1 MTRHPW
7 GGEVSRPQTTMQSLV
22 VGCWLISSLGMSL
35 IVQAPAPAQIIP
47 DTTLPDNSRVTPGC
61 TRCVIEGGTIRG
73 TYLFHSFREFSVPT
87 GGEAW
92 FNNGAVIQTILTRV
106 TGTAISN
113 IDGLLKTNGTASLFL
128 LNPNGIIFGANA
140 RLEIAGSFVA
150 STAQRLI
157 LPDGSDFSAI
167 APQAPPL
174 LIMSIT
180 PGLQY
185 GTSTV
190 GTAIVNRGNLQVG
203 QDLSL
208 ISDRLD
214 LHGQLQAEG
223 NLTLQA
229 QDQVQIRD
237 SASMPYLAEAGAT
250 LLIQGDRSVDIFAL
264 NHPNSRL
271 SSGDDLILRS
281 ANPVLGDAHFWSND
295 SFRTEQLDG
304 SLGTL
309 HSPHD
314 PVIRSLGDVF
324 INAYQG
330 ASLHILAGGS
340 VEIPNG
346 IVITGADPANGL
358 VETVTLSDGS
368 VQLIDGR
375 TVPTV
380 DIRAGVNPAAIG
392 SPALLGTGTFSPPTL
407 TTATPTSANI
417 QVGNIVNR
425 GGTVFLTNRY
435 QPNGSLTG
443 EIESGAIDTR
453 RITGNIGNGGAVT
466 LDSRSNMR
474 FTTNSFAINTSAEA
488 GSSGAIQ
495 LIADRDLILDG
506 ATNRIFGISNSPT
519 PGGDIRLTARN
530 VIFRNGAI
538 LGTATFG
545 AGDAGNITIDA
556 IETVTLDGVG
566 IDESSSSVLS
576 QVGEAGTGNSGAIT
590 IRARTVSLTNGAYV
604 STDTRSRDIEGRSQ
618 AGDVTIAATDAVI
631 LDRED
636 ASQFVSQVT
645 SEVKPGAIGNTGNVM
660 IRTGR
665 LSVTNGARLGTGVLS
680 DNPLQ
685 GKGNAGN
692 VIIEATDAVS
702 FAGTASN
709 GAPSAGGSQIDPG
722 VIGNSGDL
730 TIRTRTL
737 SVTNGAVLSAS
748 TFGEGNAGDV
758 TIQATDKVS
767 LDGMG
772 SNGLPSA
779 VGSQVGPGARGN
791 GGDVTVTAETLSV
804 TNGALLSTNSFSTGN
819 AGNVTLRVT
828 RAVSLDGTGSNGV
841 PSAVVSQIVPGAV
854 GAGGNVD
861 IQAGTLSVTNGA
873 LVSTSTAG
881 QGNAGDVSIRA
892 TDTVA
897 LDGVGQ
903 TGLSSSIVSQ
913 VAAGAIGNGGNVTIS
928 TDRLSVTHG
937 AGLDTSTVGN
947 GNAGNIIID
956 ASESVAFDG
965 VGRNGFLSGAGS
977 KVGAGAAG
985 DGGNLSITTHRL
997 SVTDGAQL
1005 SVGTLGTGDAGNVS
1019 IQAADAVILD
1029 GVGRT
1034 GQSSGIGSQVGAG
1047 ATGNGGNL
1055 TIATRRLS
1063 ATNGA
1068 QLDVSSLGTGDAGN
1082 LTIQASESVNFDGIG
1097 RNGRASGAGS
1107 QVAPGGTGAGGNI
1120 AIRTRSLSLANQA
1133 VLTAS
1138 SLGEGLAG
1146 NIEIQAQ
1153 SLQLNNGAA
1162 ISAITA
1168 SGSGGNITLTL
1179 GDWLLLRDGSLISTT
1194 AGTAQA
1200 GGDGGNITIDTP
1212 FILGV
1217 LPENSD
1223 ITANAFTGRGGNITI
1238 TTNGIFG
1245 LRFQPQLTPNSDITA
1260 SSQFGMSGTVILN
1273 PLSLD
1278 PSQGLVALPVD
1289 VVDPSGQ
1296 IQARC
1301 AGGANGSSSFTET
1314 GRGGVPASPD
1324 EPLRDAAVLINWILP
1339 EHTVERTTQ
1348 IPSRQITLSEAATSP
1363 AHLVEAQGWV
1373 MGNDGSVYLVAQVPN
1388 ELSRVNQYV
1397 PAGCMHQP

>member
-1 MTRHPW
+1 MTRHNS
-7 GGEVSRPQTTMQSLV
+7 GGEVSRPHTTMQPIVAS
-22 VGCWLISSLGMSL
+22 CWLLGSLGISL
-35 IVQAPAPAQIIP
+35 MAQAQAPAQIIP
-47 DTTLPDNSRVTPGC
+47 DTTLPNNSQVTLGC
-61 TRCVIEGGTIRG
+61 TRCVIEGGTTRG
-73 TYLFHSFREFSVPT
+73 NYLFHSFREFSVPT
-87 GGEAW
+87 GGAAW
-92 FNNGAVIQTILTRV
+92 FNQGTAIQTILMRV
-106 TGTAISN
+106 TGTSISN
-113 IDGLLKTNGTASLFL
+113 IDGLLKTNGTANLFL

-140 RLEIAGSFVA
+140 RLEIGGSFVA

-157 LPDGSDFSAI
+157 FPDGSDFSAI
-167 APQAPPL
+167 TPQAPPL
-174 LIMSIT
+174 LTMSIT

-185 GTSTV
+185 GPSSP
-190 GTAIVNRGNLQVG
+190 GAEIVNHGNLQAG

-208 ISDRLD
+208 FSDRLD
-214 LHGQLQAEG
+214 VHGQLQAGG

-237 SASMPYLAEAGAT
+237 STTLPFLAQAGSN

-264 NHPNSRL
+264 HHPSSQL
-271 SSGDDLILRS
+271 SSSSDLILRS
-281 ANPVLGDAHFWSND
+281 ANPVLGDAHFESGG

-309 HSPHD
+309 QSPHD

-324 INAYQG
+324 INAYEG

-340 VEIPNG
+340 VEIPNE
-346 IVITGADPANGL
+346 IVITGADPVNGV
-358 VETVTLSDGS
+358 VETVMLSDGS
-368 VQLIDGR
+368 SQLIDGR

-392 SPALLGTGTFSPPTL
+392 NPALSGTGTFSPPTL
-407 TTATPTSANI
+407 TTAIPTSANI
-417 QVGNIVNR
+417 RVGNIVNR

-435 QPNGSLTG
+435 QPNGALTG
-443 EIESGAIDTR
+443 EIVVGAIDTR
-453 RITGNIGNGGAVT
+453 RVTGDIGNGGTVT
-466 LDSRSNMR
+466 LDSRSDMR

-495 LIADRDLILDG
+495 LIVDRDLILDG
-506 ATNRIFGISNSPT
+506 ATNRIFGISNSAT

-530 VIFRNGAI
+530 VLFRNGAI

-545 AGDAGNITIDA
+545 AGDAGNITIEA
-556 IETVTLDGVG
+556 NETVTLDGVG
-566 IDESSSSVLS
+566 NDESSSSVLS
-576 QVGEAGTGNSGAIT
+576 QVGDTGTGNSGTMT

-604 STDTRSRDIEGRSQ
+604 STDTRGRGN
-618 AGDVTIAATDAVI
+618 AGNVTIAATDAVI
-631 LDRED
+631 LDGED
-636 ASQFVSQVT
+636 ASQFTSQVT
-645 SEVKPGAIGNTGNVM
+645 SEVKPGAIGNTGNVI

-680 DNPLQ
+680 NDQLQ
-685 GKGNAGN
+685 GQGNAGN

-709 GAPSAGGSQIDPG
+709 GVPSTGGSQIDPR
-722 VIGNSGDL
+722 VVGNSGDL
-730 TIRTRTL
+730 TIRTPTL
-737 SVTNGAVLSAS
+737 SVMNGAVLSAS
-748 TFGEGNAGDV
+748 TFGQGNAGDV
-758 TIQATDKVS
+758 TIQATGLVS
-767 LDGMG
+767 IDGVG

-779 VGSQVGPGARGN
+779 VGSQVGPGASGD
-791 GGDVTVTAETLSV
+791 GGDVTITAGTLSV
-804 TNGALLSTNSFSTGN
+804 TNGALLSTNSFNTGN

-828 RAVSLDGTGSNGV
+828 DAVSVDGTGSNGV
-841 PSAVVSQIVPGAV
+841 PSAVVSQLVPGAI

-861 IQAGTLSVTNGA
+861 IQAETLSVTNGA
-873 LVSTSTAG
+873 LLSTSTAG
-881 QGNAGDVSIRA
+881 QGNAGDVFIRA

-913 VAAGAIGNGGNVTIS
+913 VAAGAIGNGGNVTIT
-928 TDRLSVTHG
+928 TDRLSVTRG

-947 GNAGNIIID
+947 GNAGNIIIA

-977 KVGAGAAG
+977 KVGAGATG
-985 DGGNLSITTHRL
+985 DGGNLSITTRRL

-1005 SVGTLGTGDAGNVS
+1005 SVGTLGIGDAGDVS
-1019 IQAADAVILD
+1019 IRATDAIVLD
-1029 GVGRT
+1029 GVGQT

-1082 LTIQASESVNFDGIG
+1082 LTIQASESVDFDGIG

-1133 VLTAS
+1133 VLTTS
-1138 SLGEGLAG
+1138 SLGAG
-1146 NIEIQAQ
+1146 SAGEVEIQAQ
-1153 SLQLNNGAA
+1153 SLQLDNGAA
-1162 ISAITA
+1162 IAAITA
-1168 SGSGGNITLTL
+1168 AGSGGNITLTL
-1179 GDWLLLRDGSLISTT
+1179 GDWLLLRRGSLISTT

-1200 GGDGGNITIDTP
+1200 GGDGGNITINAP

-1223 ITANAFTGRGGNITI
+1223 ITANAFTGRGGSITI

-1245 LRFQPQLTPNSDITA
+1245 LRFQRQLTPNSDITA
-1260 SSQFGMSGTVILN
+1260 SSQFGISGTVTLN
-1273 PLSLD
+1273 LLSLD

-1301 AGGANGSSSFTET
+1301 AGGANGSSSFIET

-1324 EPLRDAAVLINWILP
+1324 EPLRDAAVLVNWILP

-1348 IPSRQITLSEAATSP
+1348 IPSRQTTLRDAATSP
-1363 AHLVEAQGWV
+1363 AQLVEAQGWV
-1373 MGNDGSVYLVAQVPN
+1373 LGSDGSVYLVAQVPN
-1388 ELSRVNQYV
+1388 GLSRVNQYV
-1397 PAGCMHQP
+1397 PAGCMNQP